1 MTLGL
6 KFPVCL
12 GQQLYQKCYSHLD
25 QTIQTIFWKPP
36 THLKTIEFHFLL
48 FPSPSTSKD
57 NKVVVWA
64 FIFWVCLPLMHPIC
78 IDPSESW
85 VSPIQGTSL
94 FHGKPRGLMTKGNSS
109 EGHRQLKNHSLM
121 TPNFS
126 STISWLFCT
135 DLVNVMLKTGKKYVN
150 SASVHSQHPQ
160 ILSQF
165 LALLF
170 GEQFQAGTISMCTM
184 VWPSAGTFL
193 VLNSCSYTY
202 QCCYATFFLLIPS

>member
-12 GQQLYQKCYSHLD
+12 GQQIYQKCCSHLD
-25 QTIQTIFWKPP
+25 QTIQTIFWEPP

-48 FPSPSTSKD
+48 FPCPSTSKD
-57 NKVVVWA
+57 KKVVVWA

-85 VSPIQGTSL
+85 VSFIQGPSL
-94 FHGKPRGLMTKGNSS
+94 FHGKTHGLITKGNSS
-109 EGHRQLKNHSLM
+109 EGHWQFKNYNLT

-135 DLVNVMLKTGKKYVN
+135 DLVNVMLKTGTKICEFSFCSL
-150 SASVHSQHPQ
+150 SAPPISQPVPCPPLWGAISGRYHQYVHSGLTFSWNIPCLVQ
-160 ILSQF
+160 
-165 LALLF
+165 LL
-170 GEQFQAGTISMCTM
+170 
-184 VWPSAGTFL
+184 L
-193 VLNSCSYTY
+193 YL
-202 QCCYATFFLLIPS
+202 